1 MLNSWYRVFYDLMQ
15 NVAQHRLAEFEAC
28 LIKFM
33 WIAIPYCMLAT
44 LTSYFTR
51 LYSLRWREAITF
63 DYIPRWRNVKDDIEG
78 ASQRIQEDTYRFARI
93 IESLGVQVAEA
104 AMTLAAFVPI
114 LWMLSQYVE
123 IPLIQGTVHQ
133 FVEQET
139 HKIFINNNFIPGS
152 LVWIA
157 LIVSVGGMVA
167 SWFIGGKLPGLEY
180 NNQKVEA
187 AYRKELVFGEED
199 KVNHASLKT
208 LAELFTGIKYNYHR
222 LFLHYGYFDI
232 WRTLFNQFMVIVPYI
247 IMGPGLFT
255 GLVTLGLLQ
264 QVSNSFDQVRGSLS
278 LFINNW
284 TTITELRSINKRLRE
299 FEQNLDK
306 HRVKEEKKSE
316 VEK

>member
-1 MLNSWYRVFYDLMQ
+1 M
-15 NVAQHRLAEFEAC
+15 
-28 LIKFM
+28 
-33 WIAIPYCMLAT
+33 
-44 LTSYFTR
+44 
-51 LYSLRWREAITF
+51 
-63 DYIPRWRNVKDDIEG
+63 
-78 ASQRIQEDTYRFARI
+78 
-93 IESLGVQVAEA
+93 
-104 AMTLAAFVPI
+104 
-114 LWMLSQYVE
+114 
-123 IPLIQGTVHQ
+123 
-133 FVEQET
+133 
-139 HKIFINNNFIPGS
+139 
-152 LVWIA
+152 
-157 LIVSVGGMVA
+157 IVSVGGMVI
-167 SWFIGGKLPGLEY
+167 SWYVGSKLPGLEY

-208 LAELFTGIKYNYHR
+208 LTELFTGIKYNYHR

-299 FEQNLDK
+299 FEHNLDK
-306 HRVKEEKKSE
+306 HQIKEAKSE